1 MVTEI
6 VLSNHNVSQSLRQKS
21 FSLVPD
27 ICISKCGLVHQLSL
41 SFSFGVFF
49 GNLNKHSVSRFH
61 LFIMFIAS
69 TVNQVFV

>member
-27 ICISKCGLVHQLSL
+27 ICISKYGLVHQLHSHFHLVFSL
-41 SFSFGVFF
+41 AI
-49 GNLNKHSVSRFH
+49 LNKHSVSRFH